1 MNALAACVNTWKKTI
16 VEKHCVVIVVRFRK
30 EMLTMA
36 NEVRLIDANRITY
49 QVAYLPTTQGAEKVW
64 AATEQDIE
72 NVLTID
78 PESLR
83 PKGRWKMRGGKR
95 YCTNCGKRACVTR
108 DSDDF
113 WYTVGTDYCPNCGA
127 KMEG

>member
-1 MNALAACVNTWKKTI
+1 
-16 VEKHCVVIVVRFRK
+16 
-30 EMLTMA
+30 MA

-72 NVLTID
+72 NVPTID

-83 PKGRWKMRGGKR
+83 PKGRWVSDEGDILFH
-95 YCTNCGKRACVTR
+95 CSECGTQISTSW
-108 DSDDF
+108 DYDDLS
-113 WYTVGTDYCPNCGA
+113 WNYCPNCGK